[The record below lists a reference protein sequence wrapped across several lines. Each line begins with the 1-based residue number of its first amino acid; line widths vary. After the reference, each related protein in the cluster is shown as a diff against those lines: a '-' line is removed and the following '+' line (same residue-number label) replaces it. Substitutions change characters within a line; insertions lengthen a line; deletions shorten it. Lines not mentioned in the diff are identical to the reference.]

1 MRRHSLGAVLF
12 TAAITLVLAAG
23 CGALKRRGYT
33 PSDRD
38 EWQKPDE
45 VIAALAIQPGS
56 HVADI
61 GAGGG
66 YFTYRLAE
74 AVGPTGVTYAIDVDT
89 DMTEYLEEET
99 AERGVENVTVI
110 LAEYD
115 DPLIPE
121 SGVDLIFTSNTYHHI
136 QDRTAY
142 FERARRYLRP
152 GGRVA
157 VVELNGSGWF
167 SSWFD
172 HNTPAETI
180 REELE
185 AAGYQLDAEHDF
197 LEQQHFLVF
206 SVKPG

>member
-12 TAAITLVLAAG
+12 TAAITFVLAAG
-23 CGALKRRGYT
+23 CGALKRRGYS

-45 VIAALAIQPGS
+45 VIAALAIQPGA

-110 LAEYD
+110 LAEYG

-142 FERARRYLRP
+142 FERARGYLRP
-152 GGRVA
+152 GGRLA

-172 HNTPAETI
+172 HNTSAETI